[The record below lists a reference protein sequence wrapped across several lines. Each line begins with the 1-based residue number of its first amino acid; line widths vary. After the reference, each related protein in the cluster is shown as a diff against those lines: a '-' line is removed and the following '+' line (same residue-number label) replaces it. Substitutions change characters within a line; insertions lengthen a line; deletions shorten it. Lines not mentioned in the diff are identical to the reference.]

1 MEAKVYIGIDFDTVR
16 IENSNTMLST
26 QPERDRLLVVVTT
39 EEKSDNRRFI
49 EDEESELTMNNKL
62 VDLLVR

>member
-1 MEAKVYIGIDFDTVR
+1 MGDGIDFDTVR